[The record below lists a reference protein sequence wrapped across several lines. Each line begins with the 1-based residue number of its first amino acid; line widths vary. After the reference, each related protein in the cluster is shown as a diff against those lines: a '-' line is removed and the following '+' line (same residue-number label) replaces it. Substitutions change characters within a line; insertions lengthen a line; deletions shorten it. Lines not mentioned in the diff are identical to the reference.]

1 MAPTTPKVKSTASSS
16 PKSSPNFSWSKRHRQ
31 VLLVLQRRGMK
42 DEEIATIFNKLF
54 EKDLRRIGLDG
65 LTRSIVHSQLSK
77 HYRRSCR
84 EWQAVEACGEAELT
98 WVLQELN
105 SLDVVSPSRNPST
118 SVSVVIER
126 PRPLPKVAL
135 PVTAERNVFIRFPED
150 VAISANR
157 TRTVYGQQI
166 PIIRATDQDLIIN
179 DPITAAEAHSAIPKL
194 LYRFYDDNSQGVKT
208 EEGFVSGYYLASTIA
223 PPAPPPCTDDRLF
236 STILNHLN
244 RFEISSELI
253 STTSDFFFALRLA
266 AKSNANPRISIIR
279 GSMMNPRKTYHAWPY
294 HRRFMNERMFLN
306 GAYRNPSSH
315 EYLVWATLPHTAI
328 LFDFS
333 FIDLERH
340 LISNPSVAAIFRIN
354 EMRERR
360 SKKRLQQRFKDDD
373 IRLNLSMVEGLAQL
387 MLYFGINALA
397 PGAVIASLTSEIIRG
412 FGINLQKTSP
422 KRWEMLAD
430 AFAYA
435 LSDDGTNV
443 ANQRLVVAKQA
454 FLSGVKNG
462 IGELNWHLSAE
473 RQAKMMRKSARLG
486 LGGGQPMMVEEATTS
501 NAQRVV
507 KSNHQA
513 PVSSQQSAIN
523 RRRVDDYDNED
534 EEAETDIEE
543 EENDKQVD
551 GHTSNEDKIDEEAIS
566 NGILDGTATAEE
578 MVYEDDTAGHEI
590 DRDTITVAI
599 PEEIGDAEEDTTME
613 EEDEAKT
620 DIEGDIGSDAE
631 DEIEVESSRRISHPR
646 EVTCRSKRIGED
658 IIILDDSDDEDFVM
672 A

>member
-1 MAPTTPKVKSTASSS
+1 MAPNTPKVKSTASSS
-16 PKSSPNFSWSKRHRQ
+16 SKSSPKFSWSKRHRQ
-31 VLLVLQRRGMK
+31 VLLVLQRRGLK

-54 EKDLRRIGLDG
+54 EKDLRRIGLNG

-84 EWQAVEACGEAELT
+84 KWQAVEACGEAELT
-98 WVLQELN
+98 WVSQELN

-166 PIIRATDQDLIIN
+166 PIIRATDQDLIIS
-179 DPITAAEAHSAIPKL
+179 DPITAIEAHSAVPEL
-194 LYRFYDDNSQGVKT
+194 LFRFYDDQSQGVRT
-208 EEGFVSGYYLASTIA
+208 EEGFVSSYYMASTIA

-244 RFEISSELI
+244 KNRFSSELI

-266 AKSNANPRISIIR
+266 AKSNPNSRISIIR
-279 GSMMNPRKTYHAWPY
+279 GSMMDPRKIYHARPY
-294 HRRFMNERMFLN
+294 HRRFVNERMFFN
-306 GAYRNPSSH
+306 GTYRNPSSH

-333 FIDLERH
+333 FVDLERH
-340 LISNPSVAAIFRIN
+340 LIGNPSVAAMFRIN

-373 IRLNLSMVEGLAQL
+373 LRLSLSMVEGLAQL
-387 MLYFGINALA
+387 MLYFGINTLS
-397 PGAVIASLTSEIIRG
+397 PGAVIARLTSEIIRG
-412 FGINLQKTSP
+412 FGINLQTKIP
-422 KRWEMLAD
+422 KRWEMLAG
-430 AFAYA
+430 AFGYA
-435 LSDDGTNV
+435 LSDDGT
-443 ANQRLVVAKQA
+443 LVDEHYLSVVEQA
-454 FLSGVKNG
+454 FISGVRTG
-462 IGELNWHLSAE
+462 IGELNWHLDPE
-473 RQAKMMRKSARLG
+473 KQARMMRKSVQLG
-486 LGGGQPMMVEEATTS
+486 LGGVQPMMVEEATTS

-513 PVSSQQSAIN
+513 PVSSQQGAIN
-523 RRRVDDYDNED
+523 RRRVDDYEHED

-543 EENDKQVD
+543 EENDEHVD
-551 GHTSNEDKIDEEAIS
+551 GHTSNRATIDEEP
-566 NGILDGTATAEE
+566 LATASSIRLRLPKRWSTETISL
-578 MVYEDDTAGHEI
+578 DTKSTEI
-590 DRDTITVAI
+590 
-599 PEEIGDAEEDTTME
+599 
-613 EEDEAKT
+613 
-620 DIEGDIGSDAE
+620 
-631 DEIEVESSRRISHPR
+631 
-646 EVTCRSKRIGED
+646 RSQSQCPKK
-658 IIILDDSDDEDFVM
+658 SVM
-672 A
+672 PKMT

>member
-166 PIIRATDQDLIIN
+166 PIIRATDQDLIIS
-179 DPITAAEAHSAIPKL
+179 DPITAIEAHSAVPEL
-194 LYRFYDDNSQGVKT
+194 LFRFYDDQSQGVRT
-208 EEGFVSGYYLASTIA
+208 EEGFVSSYYMASTIA

-244 RFEISSELI
+244 KNRFSSELI

-266 AKSNANPRISIIR
+266 AKSNANSRISIIR
-279 GSMMNPRKTYHAWPY
+279 GSMMDPRKTYHAWPY

-306 GAYRNPSSH
+306 GTYRNPSSH

-333 FIDLERH
+333 FVDLERH
-340 LISNPSVAAIFRIN
+340 LIGNPSVAAMFRIN

-373 IRLNLSMVEGLAQL
+373 LRLSLSMIEGLAQL
-387 MLYFGINALA
+387 MLYFGINTLS
-397 PGAVIASLTSEIIRG
+397 PGAVIARLTSEIIRG
-412 FGINLQKTSP
+412 FGINLQTKIP
-422 KRWEMLAD
+422 KRWEMLAG
-430 AFAYA
+430 AFGYA
-435 LSDDGTNV
+435 LSDDGT
-443 ANQRLVVAKQA
+443 LVDEHYLSVVEQA
-454 FLSGVKNG
+454 FISGVRTG
-462 IGELNWHLSAE
+462 IGELNWHLDPE
-473 RQAKMMRKSARLG
+473 KQARMMRKSVQLG
-486 LGGGQPMMVEEATTS
+486 LGGVQPMMVEEATTS

-513 PVSSQQSAIN
+513 P
-523 RRRVDDYDNED
+523 D

-543 EENDKQVD
+543 EENDEHVD
-551 GHTSNEDKIDEEAIS
+551 GHTSNRATIDEDAIS
-566 NGILDGTATAEE
+566 HGILDQIATAEE
-578 MVYEDDTAGHEI
+578 MVYGDDIIGYEI
-590 DRDTITVAI
+590 DRDTITVAM
-599 PEEIGDAEEDTTME
+599 PEKISDAQDDITTE

-631 DEIEVESSRRISHPR
+631 DEIKVVSSRRISHPR
-646 EVTCRSKRIGED
+646 EVTSRSKRIGAD

>member
-1 MAPTTPKVKSTASSS
+1 MAPNTPKVKSTASSS
-16 PKSSPNFSWSKRHRQ
+16 SKSSPKFSWSKRHRQ
-31 VLLVLQRRGMK
+31 VLLVLQRRGLK

-166 PIIRATDQDLIIN
+166 PIIRATDQDLIIS
-179 DPITAAEAHSAIPKL
+179 DPITAIEAHS
-194 LYRFYDDNSQGVKT
+194 D
-208 EEGFVSGYYLASTIA
+208 
-223 PPAPPPCTDDRLF
+223 
-236 STILNHLN
+236 
-244 RFEISSELI
+244 
-253 STTSDFFFALRLA
+253 LRL
-266 AKSNANPRISIIR
+266 S
-279 GSMMNPRKTYHAWPY
+279 
-294 HRRFMNERMFLN
+294 
-306 GAYRNPSSH
+306 
-315 EYLVWATLPHTAI
+315 
-328 LFDFS
+328 
-333 FIDLERH
+333 
-340 LISNPSVAAIFRIN
+340 
-354 EMRERR
+354 
-360 SKKRLQQRFKDDD
+360 
-373 IRLNLSMVEGLAQL
+373 LSMIEGLAQL

-397 PGAVIASLTSEIIRG
+397 PGGVIASLTSEIIRG
-412 FGINLQKTSP
+412 FGINLQTKIP
-422 KRWEMLAD
+422 KRWEMLAG
-430 AFAYA
+430 AFGYA
-435 LSDDGTNV
+435 LSDDGT
-443 ANQRLVVAKQA
+443 LVDEHHLSVVEQA
-454 FLSGVKNG
+454 FISGVRTG
-462 IGELNWHLSAE
+462 IGELNWHLDPE
-473 RQAKMMRKSARLG
+473 KQARMMRKSVQLG
-486 LGGGQPMMVEEATTS
+486 LGGVQPMMVGEATTS

-513 PVSSQQSAIN
+513 PVSSQQGAIN
-523 RRRVDDYDNED
+523 RRRVDDYEHED

-543 EENDKQVD
+543 EENDEHVD
-551 GHTSNEDKIDEEAIS
+551 GHTSNRATIDEDAIS
-566 NGILDGTATAEE
+566 HGILDQIATAEE
-578 MVYEDDTAGHEI
+578 MVYGDDIIGYEI
-590 DRDTITVAI
+590 DRDTITVAM
-599 PEEIGDAEEDTTME
+599 PEKISDAQDDITTE

-631 DEIEVESSRRISHPR
+631 DEIKVMSSRRISHPR
-646 EVTCRSKRIGED
+646 GVTSRSKRIGAD

>member
-1 MAPTTPKVKSTASSS
+1 
-16 PKSSPNFSWSKRHRQ
+16 
-31 VLLVLQRRGMK
+31 MK

-54 EKDLRRIGLDG
+54 DQDLRRIGLDG

-84 EWQAVEACGEAELT
+84 KWQAVEACGEAELT
-98 WVLQELN
+98 WVLQELS

-166 PIIRATDQDLIIN
+166 PLIRATDQDLIIS
-179 DPITAAEAHSAIPKL
+179 DPITAIEAHSAVPEL
-194 LYRFYDDNSQGVKT
+194 LFRFYDDQSQGVRT
-208 EEGFVSGYYLASTIA
+208 EEGFVSSYYMASTIA

-244 RFEISSELI
+244 KNRFSSELI

-266 AKSNANPRISIIR
+266 AKSNANSRISIIR
-279 GSMMNPRKTYHAWPY
+279 GSMMDPRKIYHARPY
-294 HRRFMNERMFLN
+294 HRRFVNERMFFN
-306 GAYRNPSSH
+306 GTYRNPSSH

-333 FIDLERH
+333 FVDLERH
-340 LISNPSVAAIFRIN
+340 LIGNPSVAAIFRIN

-387 MLYFGINALA
+387 MLYFGINALL
-397 PGAVIASLTSEIIRG
+397 PGAVIARLTSEIIRG
-412 FGINLQKTSP
+412 FSINLQTKIP
-422 KRWEMLAD
+422 KRWEMLAG
-430 AFAYA
+430 AFGYA
-435 LSDDGTNV
+435 LSDDGT
-443 ANQRLVVAKQA
+443 LVDEYHLSVVEQA
-454 FLSGVKNG
+454 FISGVRTG
-462 IGELNWHLSAE
+462 IGELNWHLDSE
-473 RQAKMMRKSARLG
+473 KQARMMRKSAQLG
-486 LGGGQPMMVEEATTS
+486 LCGGQPMMVEEVTTS

-523 RRRVDDYDNED
+523 RRRVDDYENED

-543 EENDKQVD
+543 EENDKHVD
-551 GHTSNEDKIDEEAIS
+551 GHTSNEDTIDEEAIS
-566 NGILDGTATAEE
+566 NGILDRTATAEE
-578 MVYEDDTAGHEI
+578 VVYEDDTAGHEI
-590 DRDTITVAI
+590 DRDTITVAM
-599 PEEIGDAEEDTTME
+599 PKEIGDAEEDTTME
-613 EEDEAKT
+613 EEDEDKT

-631 DEIEVESSRRISHPR
+631 DEIEVVSSRRISHPR

-658 IIILDDSDDEDFVM
+658 IIILDDSDDEDFVV